1 MKITHLKAL
10 KTSHPTPHIFLRKSD
25 SIGRWTYTLWSFFM
39 GFVDIKRSFKFDKT
53 TYIGQISLCLHVNFY
68 ISDIELL
75 ITAVSEAT

>member
-1 MKITHLKAL
+1 M
-10 KTSHPTPHIFLRKSD
+10 
-25 SIGRWTYTLWSFFM
+25 GVFFV